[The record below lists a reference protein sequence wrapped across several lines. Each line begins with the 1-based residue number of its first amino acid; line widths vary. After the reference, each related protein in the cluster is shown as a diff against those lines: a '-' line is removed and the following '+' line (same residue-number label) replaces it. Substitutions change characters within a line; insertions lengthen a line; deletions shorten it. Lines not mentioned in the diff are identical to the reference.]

1 MSYLETAHELYKEA
15 SQAVPENLCCV
26 ERPAQLL
33 PGLTIPQEMSCM
45 DYGCGTTVHLGELSS
60 NETIL
65 YVGIGGGMEA
75 LQFAYFSRRPEA
87 VIAVDRVPEMIERAK
102 ANFKI
107 AEQVNP
113 WFKSEFIKI
122 VSGDALNLPLPSEC
136 VDVAAQNC
144 LFNIFK
150 EKDLLTALKEMYRVL
165 KPGGRLYISD
175 PITTQPIPD
184 SLRNDER
191 LRAMCLS
198 GALSFEAYVQ
208 KVIEAGFGEMQ
219 IRARRP
225 YRLLDKATYGVDDIL
240 LETIELVAVKVPDKE
255 MAADVFIGE
264 TAIYNG
270 KEVACIDNVGQVYKR
285 GVPVSVSQRIAK
297 RLRQREDF
305 VVTPPTYHYIGH
317 KSSPGSCCC
326 CG

>member
-1 MSYLETAHELYKEA
+1 MSYLETAHEVYKEA
-15 SQAVPENLCCV
+15 AQEVQENLCCV
-26 ERPAQLL
+26 DRPAQLL
-33 PGLTIPQEMSCM
+33 PELTIPTEMLSM

-75 LQFAYFSRRPEA
+75 LQFAYFTRRPGA
-87 VIAVDRVPEMIERAK
+87 VIAVDRVVEMMEKAK

-107 AEQVNP
+107 AEQMNP
-113 WFKSEFIKI
+113 WFKSEF
-122 VSGDALNLPLPSEC
+122 VNVVHGDALDLPIPSEC

-150 EKDLLTALKEMYRVL
+150 EEDLLTALKEMYRVL

-175 PITTQPIPD
+175 PITTQPIPE
-184 SLRNDER
+184 SLRNDEC

-198 GALSFEAYVQ
+198 GALSFDAYVQ
-208 KVIEAGFGEMQ
+208 KVIEAGFGEVQ

-225 YRLLDKATYGVDDIL
+225 YRLLDKETYGVNDIL
-240 LETIELVAVKVPDKE
+240 LETLELVAVKVLCKE
-255 MAADVFIGE
+255 EEAEVFAGE

-270 KEVACIDNVGQVYKR
+270 KEIACIDNVGQVYKR
-285 GVPVSVSQRIAK
+285 GIPVSVSQRIAK
-297 RLRQREDF
+297 RLRQRDDF

-317 KSSPGSCCC
+317 KSANSNCCC

>member
-15 SQAVPENLCCV
+15 SQAVQENLCCV
-26 ERPAQLL
+26 ERPAKLL
-33 PGLTIPQEMSCM
+33 PELTIPGEMANM
-45 DYGCGTTVHLGELSS
+45 DYGCGTTVHLGELSN

-75 LQFAYFSRRPEA
+75 LQFAYFTRRPEG
-87 VIAVDRVPEMIERAK
+87 VIAVDRVEEMMEKAK

-107 AEQVNP
+107 AEQINP
-113 WFKSEFIKI
+113 WFKSEFVKV
-122 VSGDALNLPLPSEC
+122 VSGDALDLPLPSEC

-150 EKDLLTALKEMYRVL
+150 EDDLLTALKEMHRVL

-175 PITTQPIPD
+175 PITTQPIPE

-198 GALSFEAYVQ
+198 GALSFDAYVQ
-208 KVIEAGFGEMQ
+208 KVIEAGFGEVQ

-225 YRLLDKATYGVDDIL
+225 YRLLDKETYGVDDIL
-240 LETIELVAVKVPDKE
+240 LETIELVAFKMVNKE
-255 MAADVFIGE
+255 GAADIFIGE

-270 KEVACIDNVGQVYKR
+270 TEVADRK
-285 GVPVSVSQRIAK
+285 ST
-297 RLRQREDF
+297 RLN
-305 VVTPPTYHYIGH
+305 
-317 KSSPGSCCC
+317 SSHT
-326 CG
+326 